1 MIYRLLKEK
10 SAQFFLMY
18 ASSKDANFYYATN
31 FRTHDPVLYII
42 GEDGTELIIVPEM
55 EKRRVER
62 ESRVKE
68 IASFEDLG
76 YKEKVKEIG
85 DARKALVE
93 IIIEL
98 LKTHKARKVLVP
110 YELPALIAANLMKEF
125 EVEVVENPYQKMR
138 VIKRGDEIKK
148 ISEVGKAVV
157 EAFDFIARRFKYKTC
172 EEARKIL
179 ETYLYARGYV
189 AEDTIVASGKLSA
202 DPHYMGFGKIEDH
215 VIVDVF
221 PKSKIHGY
229 YADFTRT
236 IFVRRNS
243 ELEEMYRAVVY
254 AQEKALEKIKEG
266 ANAKDIHLEV
276 KDRLEEMG
284 YKSSNREGFIHSTG
298 HGIGLEVHEEPRISE
313 YDVELKSGM
322 VITVEPGLYYRDVGG
337 VRVEDTVVVTKSGYK
352 NLTAYPKNI
361 RIDRL

>member
-148 ISEVGKAVV
+148 ISEVGK
-157 EAFDFIARRFKYKTC
+157 K
-172 EEARKIL
+172 
-179 ETYLYARGYV
+179 
-189 AEDTIVASGKLSA
+189 
-202 DPHYMGFGKIEDH
+202 KIE
-215 VIVDVF
+215 
-221 PKSKIHGY
+221 K
-229 YADFTRT
+229 
-236 IFVRRNS
+236 
-243 ELEEMYRAVVY
+243 
-254 AQEKALEKIKEG
+254 
-266 ANAKDIHLEV
+266 
-276 KDRLEEMG
+276 
-284 YKSSNREGFIHSTG
+284 
-298 HGIGLEVHEEPRISE
+298 
-313 YDVELKSGM
+313 
-322 VITVEPGLYYRDVGG
+322 
-337 VRVEDTVVVTKSGYK
+337 
-352 NLTAYPKNI
+352 
-361 RIDRL
+361 